1 MESWKSTRVRFM
13 RFSAVTLALALLVP
27 GLALGQSRY
36 GDENVTYGYAQVLR
50 ATPVYEM
57 IRVRVPEQRCEGT
70 SNRDDGTGGTVAGA
84 LVGGALGNQVG
95 KGDGRKASTIAG
107 AVLGGAIG
115 RRIDRNNRVA
125 GAGRCRMVEV
135 ERDERRLTGYD
146 VEYQYKGE
154 TYMSRL
160 AADPGIRLRIRI
172 AVSPDDPSLRSR

>member
-1 MESWKSTRVRFM
+1 M
-13 RFSAVTLALALLVP
+13 RFRAVTLALALLVP
-27 GLALGQSRY
+27 GLALGQSRNA
-36 GDENVTYGYAQVLR
+36 DENVTYGYAQVLR

-57 IRVRVPEQRCEGT
+57 VRVRVPEQRCPDSTG
-70 SNRDDGTGGTVAGA
+70 RDDGTGGTVAGA

-107 AVLGGAIG
+107 AVIGGAIG
-115 RRIDRNNRVA
+115 RRIDRNNSVA
-125 GAGRCRMVEV
+125 GAGRCRTVDV

>member
-1 MESWKSTRVRFM
+1 M
-13 RFSAVTLALALLVP
+13 RFRAVTLALALLLP
-27 GLALGQSRY
+27 GFAQAQSRY
-36 GDENVTYGYAQVLR
+36 ADENVTYGYAQVLR
-50 ATPVYEM
+50 ATPIYE
-57 IRVRVPEQRCEGT
+57 ILRVRVPEQRCEGN
-70 SNRDDGTGGTVAGA
+70 SSRDDGTGGTVAGA

-107 AVLGGAIG
+107 AVIGGAIG
-115 RRIDRNNRVA
+115 RRIDRNNSVA
-125 GAGRCRMVEV
+125 GTGRCRMVEV

-154 TYMSRL
+154 KYMSRL